1 MSFSFPQVMGFI
13 TGALQFAVAGYA
25 LRLNRIFGT
34 ARVGWS
40 LFWAFALLALLH
52 LFQSISSF
60 NSGEPLGV
68 EIEVM
73 YSLISLLLLTGMVH
87 IETLLKERL
96 RLERAERRLRAEL
109 ESEVKKK
116 TAYLTR
122 ALEELQLEI
131 DGRKRVEAEVE
142 KTHKELLT
150 ASRQAGMVEIAAGV
164 LRNVGNI
171 LKNADVSA
179 SLVSDQVK
187 QSKITNVVHVGALIR
202 EHVKDLGDFMARD
215 PRGQKLPVYI
225 ADLADYLANEQIT
238 LSRELASLKKT
249 IEEAEAEHQIQKDG
263 RNGKRRD
270 DRGLAAPETGRRI
283 PGLAGRRLLTQF
295 WPLPLGGRML
305 QSGRHRGWFRRER
318 VGFHGSICL
327 CASRLRT
334 RLTDLAIISSSSVR
348 MTRAATRPRSVEITA
363 AFSALRA
370 SSSSMPRKLSPSQM
384 RARTSGAFSPM
395 PPAKTS
401 VSNPPRAAAKEPIH
415 FFA

>member
-13 TGALQFAVAGYA
+13 TGALQFVVAGYA

-52 LFQSISSF
+52 LFQSITSF
-60 NSGEPLGV
+60 NSGAPLGV

-87 IETLLKERL
+87 LETLLKERL
-96 RLERAERRLRAEL
+96 RLEREEQRLRAEL

-116 TAYLTR
+116 TAYLSR
-122 ALEELQLEI
+122 AIEELQSEI
-131 DGRKRVEAEVE
+131 DGRKRMETEVE
-142 KTHKELLT
+142 KTQKELLA

-187 QSKITNVVHVGALIR
+187 QSKIANVVHVGNLIR

-225 ADLADYLANEQIT
+225 AELAEHLANEQTT
-238 LSRELASLKKT
+238 LSSELDSLRKN
-249 IEEAEAEHQIQKDG
+249 IEEAEAEQESYTELMSKED
-263 RNGKRRD
+263 
-270 DRGLAAPETGRRI
+270 
-283 PGLAGRRLLTQF
+283 
-295 WPLPLGGRML
+295 
-305 QSGRHRGWFRRER
+305 
-318 VGFHGSICL
+318 
-327 CASRLRT
+327 
-334 RLTDLAIISSSSVR
+334 
-348 MTRAATRPRSVEITA
+348 
-363 AFSALRA
+363 
-370 SSSSMPRKLSPSQM
+370 
-384 RARTSGAFSPM
+384 
-395 PPAKTS
+395 
-401 VSNPPRAAAKEPIH
+401 AAKVTAPVEHATSMNGGMP
-415 FFA
+415 ARPEV

>member
-1 MSFSFPQVMGFI
+1 MNFSFPQVMGFI

-52 LFQSISSF
+52 LFQSIPFF

-96 RLERAERRLRAEL
+96 RLEREEQRLRAEL

-116 TAYLTR
+116 TAYLSR
-122 ALEELQLEI
+122 AIEELQSEI
-131 DGRKRVEAEVE
+131 DGRKRMEAEIE
-142 KTHKELLT
+142 KTHKELLA

-179 SLVSDQVK
+179 SVVSDQVK
-187 QSKITNVVHVGALIR
+187 QSKITNVVRVGALIR

-225 ADLADYLANEQIT
+225 AQLADHLADEQTT
-238 LSRELASLKKT
+238 LSRELESLRKN
-249 IEEAEAEHQIQKDG
+249 IEKAEAEQQSYTELMSKED
-263 RNGKRRD
+263 
-270 DRGLAAPETGRRI
+270 AA
-283 PGLAGRRLLTQF
+283 
-295 WPLPLGGRML
+295 
-305 QSGRHRGWFRRER
+305 R
-318 VGFHGSICL
+318 V
-327 CASRLRT
+327 
-334 RLTDLAIISSSSVR
+334 
-348 MTRAATRPRSVEITA
+348 AASVEQ
-363 AFSALRA
+363 
-370 SSSSMPRKLSPSQM
+370 SPTM
-384 RARTSGAFSPM
+384 NGHTPA
-395 PPAKTS
+395 PPD
-401 VSNPPRAAAKEPIH
+401 V
-415 FFA
+415 

>member
-1 MSFSFPQVMGFI
+1 MGYI

-52 LFQSISSF
+52 LFQSIALF
-60 NSGEPLGV
+60 NSGAPLGV

-96 RLERAERRLRAEL
+96 RMEREELRLRAEL

-116 TAYLTR
+116 TAYLSR
-122 ALEELQLEI
+122 AIEELQSEI
-131 DGRKRVEAEVE
+131 DGRKRMEAEIE
-142 KTHKELLT
+142 KTQKELLA

-171 LKNADVSA
+171 LKNANVSA

-187 QSKITNVVHVGALIR
+187 QSKIANVVHVGNLIR

-225 ADLADYLANEQIT
+225 AELAEHLANEQTT
-238 LSRELASLKKT
+238 LSSELDSLRKN
-249 IEEAEAEHQIQKDG
+249 IEEAEAEQESYTELMSKED
-263 RNGKRRD
+263 
-270 DRGLAAPETGRRI
+270 
-283 PGLAGRRLLTQF
+283 
-295 WPLPLGGRML
+295 
-305 QSGRHRGWFRRER
+305 
-318 VGFHGSICL
+318 
-327 CASRLRT
+327 
-334 RLTDLAIISSSSVR
+334 
-348 MTRAATRPRSVEITA
+348 
-363 AFSALRA
+363 
-370 SSSSMPRKLSPSQM
+370 
-384 RARTSGAFSPM
+384 
-395 PPAKTS
+395 
-401 VSNPPRAAAKEPIH
+401 AAKVTAPVEHATTMNGGMP
-415 FFA
+415 ARPEV

>member
-52 LFQSISSF
+52 LFQSIALF
-60 NSGEPLGV
+60 NSGAQLGV

-96 RLERAERRLRAEL
+96 RLEHEERRLRAEL

-116 TAYLTR
+116 TAYLSR
-122 ALEELQLEI
+122 AIEELQSEI
-131 DGRKRVEAEVE
+131 DGRKRMEAEIE
-142 KTHKELLT
+142 KTQKELLT

-171 LKNADVSA
+171 LKNANVSA

-187 QSKITNVVHVGALIR
+187 QSKISNVVHVGALIR

-225 ADLADYLANEQIT
+225 AQLGEHLANEQTI
-238 LSRELASLKKT
+238 LSSELESLRKN
-249 IEEAEAEHQIQKDG
+249 IEEAEAEQESYTQLMSKEDVAKATAPAEHTPTM
-263 RNGKRRD
+263 NGS
-270 DRGLAAPETGRRI
+270 T
-283 PGLAGRRLLTQF
+283 
-295 WPLPLGGRML
+295 
-305 QSGRHRGWFRRER
+305 
-318 VGFHGSICL
+318 
-327 CASRLRT
+327 
-334 RLTDLAIISSSSVR
+334 
-348 MTRAATRPRSVEITA
+348 
-363 AFSALRA
+363 
-370 SSSSMPRKLSPSQM
+370 
-384 RARTSGAFSPM
+384 
-395 PPAKTS
+395 PAQPN
-401 VSNPPRAAAKEPIH
+401 V
-415 FFA
+415 